1 MAENCEALLSGNFN
15 KICGYKPKAGIKR
28 KWYGNH
34 DDIDVEA
41 TILANRRNQITTL
54 VLKEGAKIYPVLGND
69 KTHQIQ
75 AAAVVGD
82 FGNGVTHTDVVNILY
97 RGANER
103 ERIQEIIDGARI
115 FSIVEKVDGGE
126 AGELTYEVAGFE
138 SGMIL
143 SAFTYDSNANS
154 GVATLTVATK
164 AEEEEATPPKL
175 FLDTDVA
182 TTAAWLETNSY
193 VEPVEPVV

>member
-1 MAENCEALLSGNFN
+1 MAECSALLAGNFN
-15 KICGYKPKAGIKR
+15 KICGYKPKQGINK
-28 KWYGNH
+28 KWYGNLE
-34 DDIDVEA
+34 DIDVEA

-54 VLKEGAKIYPVLGND
+54 VLKEGKKIYPVLGND

-75 AAAVVGD
+75 AVGVVGD
-82 FGNGVTHTDVVNILY
+82 YGNGFTHTDVVNVLY

-103 ERIQEIIDGARI
+103 ERIQEIADGARI

-138 SGMIL
+138 SGMLL
-143 SAFTYDSNANS
+143 SAFNYDSNANS

-164 AEEEEATPPKL
+164 AGEEEATPPKL
-175 FLDTDVA
+175 LMMTDLA

-193 VEPVEPVV
+193 VEPVEPEV